1 MRCIMLKKK
10 LLKKL
15 GLLLSCLIV
24 VEIIILY
31 PKEKPTISLKSEE
44 ETGVIYLLDEN
55 NYVARLDF
63 MFTATSNK
71 GKIKE
76 IVDVLT
82 INNHNSL
89 KIREGFKAVIPENT
103 KLMNIEI
110 KKDLVNLDFSK
121 EILNV
126 DEKYEEKLVEALIYS
141 ITALKDINKISLLV
155 NGKRMEKLP
164 HSHKKLDETLDRS
177 YKINKEYDLKSMHN
191 ISEVTIYY
199 LAKKNDYLYY
209 IPVTKY
215 TNNEKEKVEII
226 IDELKSSS
234 TYKANLI
241 SYINEETQL
250 INYEL
255 LDKSLIL
262 NFNEQIL
269 SDINSSNII
278 EEVTY
283 AINLSVQENYD
294 IDNVSYSIND
304 NIISNYFLLLG

>member
-1 MRCIMLKKK
+1 MLKKK

-24 VEIIILY
+24 VEIIVLY
-31 PKEKPTISLKSEE
+31 PKDKAAISLKNEE
-44 ETGVIYLLDEN
+44 PTGIIYLLDEN
-55 NYVARLDF
+55 NYVARLDY

-82 INNHNSL
+82 INNKNTIR
-89 KIREGFKAVIPENT
+89 IREGFKAIIPENT
-103 KLMNIEI
+103 KLINIDIE
-110 KKDLVNLDFSK
+110 KDLVSLNFS
-121 EILNV
+121 EELLNV
-126 DEKYEEKLVEALIYS
+126 DEKLEEKLVEALIYS
-141 ITALKDINKISLLV
+141 ITALKDINKLSLSI

-164 HSHKKLDETLDRS
+164 HSSKKLDKVLDRS
-177 YKINKEYDLKSMHN
+177 FKINKEYDLKSMNN

-199 LAKKNDYLYY
+199 LAKKDDYLYY

-215 TNNEKEKVEII
+215 TNTEKEKVEII

-234 TYKANLI
+234 TYNTNLI
-241 SYINEETQL
+241 SYINEETKL

-283 AINLSVQENYD
+283 AINLSIQENYD
-294 IDNVSYSIND
+294 IDSVSYSIND
-304 NIISNYFLLLG
+304 NIINNYFLLLG

>member
-1 MRCIMLKKK
+1 MLKKK

-126 DEKYEEKLVEALIYS
+126 DEKYEEKLKNNFIDENDILTILAENLDKTNIFNNSCIYIDEFLGFTPQEYKVFEKLLVKVKTFSNVYLSIIYS
-141 ITALKDINKISLLV
+141 PPIILIFFYLN
-155 NGKRMEKLP
+155 
-164 HSHKKLDETLDRS
+164 SH
-177 YKINKEYDLKSMHN
+177 N
-191 ISEVTIYY
+191 
-199 LAKKNDYLYY
+199 
-209 IPVTKY
+209 
-215 TNNEKEKVEII
+215 
-226 IDELKSSS
+226 
-234 TYKANLI
+234 
-241 SYINEETQL
+241 
-250 INYEL
+250 
-255 LDKSLIL
+255 
-262 NFNEQIL
+262 
-269 SDINSSNII
+269 
-278 EEVTY
+278 
-283 AINLSVQENYD
+283 
-294 IDNVSYSIND
+294 
-304 NIISNYFLLLG
+304 

>member
-1 MRCIMLKKK
+1 MLKKK

-31 PKEKPTISLKSEE
+31 PKEKHTISLKSEE

-177 YKINKEYDLKSMHN
+177 YKINKEYDLKSMHLRN
-191 ISEVTIYY
+191 IFF
-199 LAKKNDYLYY
+199 
-209 IPVTKY
+209 
-215 TNNEKEKVEII
+215 
-226 IDELKSSS
+226 
-234 TYKANLI
+234 
-241 SYINEETQL
+241 Q
-250 INYEL
+250 
-255 LDKSLIL
+255 
-262 NFNEQIL
+262 
-269 SDINSSNII
+269 SDP
-278 EEVTY
+278 
-283 AINLSVQENYD
+283 
-294 IDNVSYSIND
+294 
-304 NIISNYFLLLG
+304 